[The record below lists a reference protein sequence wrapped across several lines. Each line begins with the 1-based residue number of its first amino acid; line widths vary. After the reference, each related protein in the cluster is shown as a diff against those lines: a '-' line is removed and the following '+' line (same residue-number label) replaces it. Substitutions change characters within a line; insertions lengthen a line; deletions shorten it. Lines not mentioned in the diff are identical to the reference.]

1 MVSVKNKKLLVFI
14 LSFLLVCLI
23 AGAVAYGILWRKPL
37 SGGLAK
43 PTLPADAPALA
54 GMQAMEATLAAVPTV
69 EADSAT
75 PEIELIEKQPLCGGP
90 ERMFILAI
98 GIDYQSKSNDYLY
111 GLGDVIR
118 IVRIDFTKPSVAI
131 LAVPRDLRVY
141 IPGLENKGIDYGKIN
156 QSYFYGT
163 PGMGYYQ
170 GEASGA
176 GLMADTLYYNFGLYP
191 DHYGVISMY
200 SLEKLINAVGGVDVT
215 LEKAVDGN
223 VNGNDIGFFGVGTHH
238 FDGETAVLFSRIR
251 EGYSDLDRIDNQTI
265 VLNALYKKV
274 MSEEVRPR
282 LVPLLADFILT
293 NQVLTDFSP
302 ADLPMFM
309 CLAQQIERED
319 IQFVTLPADSFKAET
334 LPSSEGQ
341 DYVFYF
347 IPDMQKIHKV
357 FHDFSEGTWP

>member
-1 MVSVKNKKLLVFI
+1 MVGLKNKKTFVIILV
-14 LSFLLVCLI
+14 FLLVCLA
-23 AGAVAYGILWRKPL
+23 AGVVAYSTLWRKPL
-37 SGGLAK
+37 STGLAK
-43 PTLPADAPALA
+43 PTLAAGSPALA
-54 GMQAMEATLAAVPTV
+54 MQQAVASTPAATPSPP
-69 EADSAT
+69 ADSVPLDDA
-75 PEIELIEKQPLCGGP
+75 PVEQQALCGGP
-90 ERMFILAI
+90 RTMTLLAV
-98 GIDYQSKSNDYLY
+98 GIDYQSKGNDYLY

-118 IVRIDFTKPSVAI
+118 IVRIDFTKPSVAV

-141 IPGLENKGIDYGKIN
+141 IPGLEDRGIGYGKIN

-163 PGMGYYQ
+163 PGMGYYP
-170 GEASGA
+170 GKAGGA

-200 SLEKLINAVGGVDVT
+200 SLEKLINAVGGIDVT

-223 VNGNDIGFFGVGTHH
+223 VNGYDIGFYGVGTHH
-238 FDGETAVLFSRIR
+238 FDGATAVLFSRIR

-265 VLNALYKKV
+265 VLNALYKKM

-282 LVPLLADFILT
+282 LLQILADLILG

-302 ADLPMFM
+302 ADLPMFL

-319 IQFVTLPADSFKAET
+319 IQFVTLPPETYQAET
-334 LPSSEGQ
+334 LLSADQQ

-347 IPDMQKIHKV
+347 IPDLEKVNRVFQEFMQ
-357 FHDFSEGTWP
+357 GTWP

>member
-1 MVSVKNKKLLVFI
+1 MVLVKNKKFLFFFLV
-14 LSFLLVCLI
+14 FLLVCLS
-23 AGAVAYGILWRKPL
+23 AGAVAYVTLWRKPL
-37 SGGLAK
+37 STGLAK
-43 PTLPADAPALA
+43 PTLAADAPAVLLKP
-54 GMQAMEATLAAVPTV
+54 TAASTEGVRLQP
-69 EADSAT
+69 ADAAPAVDLEQT
-75 PEIELIEKQPLCGGP
+75 GQPAICGGP
-90 ERMFILAI
+90 ERMLLLAV
-98 GIDYQSKSNDYLY
+98 GIDYQSKGNDYLY

-118 IVRIDFTKPSVAI
+118 IVRIDFTKPSVAV

-141 IPGLENKGIDYGKIN
+141 IPGLENRGIGYGKIN

-170 GEASGA
+170 GEAGGA

-200 SLEKLINAVGGVDVT
+200 SLEKLINAVGGIDVT

-223 VNGNDIGFFGVGTHH
+223 VNGYDIGFYGIGTHH
-238 FDGETAVLFSRIR
+238 FNGETAVSFSRIR

-265 VLNALYKKV
+265 VLNALYKKM

-282 LVPLLADFILT
+282 LIPILADFIIS

-319 IQFVTLPADSFKAET
+319 IQFVTLPSDTFKAET
-334 LPSSEGQ
+334 LLSTNDK

-347 IPDMQKIHKV
+347 IPDLEKINQV
-357 FHDFSEGTWP
+357 FHDFNEGVWP